1 MSQMDR
7 RGFPIFL
14 GPFLRKESTLCQRLG
29 LPKFKQRSRRSKETK
44 QRSKEEK
51 EEDDDGAEGD
61 DADAH
66 VGRGSPILYIYT
78 PDRPP
83 PRLLLV

>member
-1 MSQMDR
+1 MPSFGDPQ
-7 RGFPIFL
+7 IQA
-14 GPFLRKESTLCQRLG
+14 KKQ
-29 LPKFKQRSRRSKETK
+29 KKQRSKEAK

-66 VGRGSPILYIYT
+66 VGRGSPILYIYKL
-78 PDRPP
+78 PIVRLM
-83 PRLLLV
+83 RLLVR